1 MNITFAVIVILFQYI
16 NLEINRNGILISILI
31 EIVYYFYI
39 NRNGILISILIEI
52 VYNLLT

>member
-1 MNITFAVIVILFQYI
+1 MFIMTVRFGKYAELLLGDFCLFFRLSTIDSVLIL
-16 NLEINRNGILISILI
+16 R
-31 EIVYYFYI
+31 I